1 MTVKFSASTEDH
13 IFSLIKGQNP
23 MKAEKNFISEQDL
36 SNLASVALILYIFW
50 INHFQSCY
58 SCFT

>member
-23 MKAEKNFISEQDL
+23 MKAENNFISEQDL
-36 SNLASVALILYIFW
+36 SNLASIALILYTF
-50 INHFQSCY
+50 
-58 SCFT
+58 